1 MTLISLDNEQLTLID
16 ISKYNR
22 LSCIIFFEALFIFYS
37 FILFLIF
44 LSFLYF
50 LFILFTFNLTVS
62 NH

>member
-1 MTLISLDNEQLTLID
+1 MTLISLDNKQLTLID

-22 LSCIIFFEALFIFYS
+22 FLCIIFFEALFIFYS

-50 LFILFTFNLTVS
+50 LFIFLTFNLTVS
-62 NH
+62 KH